1 MGDRSV
7 AIKIPRVATEQ
18 VRLRFEREIAA
29 SARLQHENIVRVFDR
44 GDAGGVP
51 YLVMEYVEGRSLRQ
65 VMDVEHPL
73 TCIRVVR
80 IVRGIAAGLSHAG
93 SRGIVN
99 RDVKPDNVLLS
110 ADDVPKILDYGLA
123 VFCDPT
129 SGEQFLTHDGALLGT
144 LAYLAPEQAADPHRV
159 TIRADV
165 YALGCTA
172 FHLLTGRPPFHGEP
186 RELRE
191 LHGSAPRPSVR
202 RHRPDVAPELEDL
215 ILRMMAVRPIDR
227 PDPAVVMAD
236 LDRLIGSTLP
246 TMEANEEVVV
256 GSILPG
262 ETPEP
267 DDRLEE
273 PPPITGL
280 GSESSKEL
288 TSEIVVGTILLDQ
301 DPAEAPPVQTDLD
314 TVAPDANATPPVV
327 LGQILDEDADDQAD
341 GDPDVA
347 VLPISAIVDDEAPP
361 IQPPDRKAARPRTR
375 QRSSLRP
382 RLLLAAILLLTG
394 VVGLR
399 YFLVKPL
406 DPVDCWSSIQQDIQ
420 QRKWKSAEDAL
431 RRFAIDYPDHPCA
444 AEVSF
449 FLEYCEAGQ
458 DIFSATGDAEKGLA
472 KLQQI
477 FLDYRDRQEYERYCS
492 DLYSS
497 AEKLIERFL
506 ALCER
511 TAAPRHLDGAR
522 SAFDLL
528 STVAQAMD
536 DPSLSEQTEALQ
548 RQIASAQTALERTLA
563 RNRIFE
569 VAAEIKDP
577 DTPSARMDPAYE
589 HIQGMLRQHPA
600 LAKDREVEQAV
611 RQAYQSESRR
621 VQYVPEDDTE
631 FASWESAHD
640 VDVRFMVWD
649 SPAPAGDPGGGQV
662 FLGLARG
669 VLYAFSPEGRHL
681 WSRRLGFDSE
691 RLPLAIRPS
700 PTSPEAFLAVSTL
713 DNALA
718 ALDKHTGKPMWEY
731 RAGDEQELAAP
742 LTISRW
748 REQRN
753 QPEIVRGLLPTA
765 NGEIHVLELARGRR
779 IGRFLTGFPMT
790 VGGTYDPETRL
801 AFFPAERKRVFAIDP
816 ATIER
821 ELERRTLAGSLVG
834 DSGEGVFASGAQAVS
849 SVDGEVVQP
858 ARSMLFTGHS
868 SGALRS
874 APIVI
879 GQYLI
884 LTEASDLDH
893 TIVRAFQIQ
902 RPDGFL
908 DSRAGSLTELTLRGW
923 SWFTPP
929 ATPDRITVV
938 TDQGDLG
945 VCGVNLDNPHEA
957 LYLLIKSSPGECP
970 RLPIREPARTLGI
983 YSEEHLLWLMA
994 DGVLQH
1000 WALDIL
1006 HQKAVR
1012 LWPQDVPAAAVTGIP
1027 LHEAHMDREG
1037 DRIYVTTK
1045 SLDGRQIM
1053 FSAVDAAT
1061 GDRLWQRQLGV
1072 CPVGDLIRWNDTT
1085 AVLVDQTGRLL
1096 HFDVSVA
1103 NGQQQLRMTP
1113 GADGPLDRDGS
1124 GLLRLRCAEGRTF
1137 LLLTQEGG
1145 SRLIV
1150 KRLAEGAEPS
1160 SWREISLPGVRLQG
1174 RPAVAGNSLVV
1185 PASDGR
1191 LHRLPWDG
1199 SPGATANELP
1209 FPWKSPLTLAPTDA
1223 AEVYALAED
1232 ELWLI
1237 DGNRARCLKFGEQDG
1252 IRQWK
1257 QQGGEFLASAP
1268 LTGAPVVLPDDEF
1281 LFLADVRG
1289 ALYRVSRSQPEAE
1302 GPRWFFEGRLTAEP
1316 LVMADRLLMIRD
1328 HRQLVC
1334 WTIEGTPPKLRLAW
1348 TSDQMAGRICGQP
1361 IPLNTHV
1368 MVTDETGMVTVWTV
1382 ADGRLAR
1389 SLTLERGAVPAAAA
1403 VPLGHRRILV
1413 PLADGTLLWH
1423 NLTATGTQQ
1432 VAEVGR

>member
-1 MGDRSV
+1 
-7 AIKIPRVATEQ
+7 
-18 VRLRFEREIAA
+18 LR
-29 SARLQHENIVRVFDR
+29 
-44 GDAGGVP
+44 
-51 YLVMEYVEGRSLRQ
+51 
-65 VMDVEHPL
+65 
-73 TCIRVVR
+73 
-80 IVRGIAAGLSHAG
+80 
-93 SRGIVN
+93 
-99 RDVKPDNVLLS
+99 K
-110 ADDVPKILDYGLA
+110 
-123 VFCDPT
+123 
-129 SGEQFLTHDGALLGT
+129 
-144 LAYLAPEQAADPHRV
+144 
-159 TIRADV
+159 
-165 YALGCTA
+165 
-172 FHLLTGRPPFHGEP
+172 
-186 RELRE
+186 
-191 LHGSAPRPSVR
+191 
-202 RHRPDVAPELEDL
+202 
-215 ILRMMAVRPIDR
+215 
-227 PDPAVVMAD
+227 
-236 LDRLIGSTLP
+236 
-246 TMEANEEVVV
+246 
-256 GSILPG
+256 
-262 ETPEP
+262 
-267 DDRLEE
+267 
-273 PPPITGL
+273 
-280 GSESSKEL
+280 
-288 TSEIVVGTILLDQ
+288 
-301 DPAEAPPVQTDLD
+301 
-314 TVAPDANATPPVV
+314 
-327 LGQILDEDADDQAD
+327 
-341 GDPDVA
+341 
-347 VLPISAIVDDEAPP
+347 
-361 IQPPDRKAARPRTR
+361 
-375 QRSSLRP
+375 
-382 RLLLAAILLLTG
+382 
-394 VVGLR
+394 
-399 YFLVKPL
+399 
-406 DPVDCWSSIQQDIQ
+406 
-420 QRKWKSAEDAL
+420 
-431 RRFAIDYPDHPCA
+431 FAIDYPDHPSA

-528 STVAQAMD
+528 STVAQAMEE
-536 DPSLSEQTEALQ
+536 PSVSEQTEALQ
-548 RQIASAQTALERTLA
+548 RQIASAQTVLERTLA

-569 VAAEIKDP
+569 VVAKIKDP

-589 HIQGMLRQHPA
+589 QIQSMLRQHPA

-611 RQAYQSESRR
+611 RRAYQSESRR
-621 VQYVPEDDTE
+621 VRYMPEDDTE
-631 FASWESAHD
+631 FTSWESAHD

-713 DNALA
+713 DNTLV
-718 ALDKHTGKPMWEY
+718 ALDKRTGKPLWEY

-753 QPEIVRGLLPTA
+753 QPEIIRGLLPTA

-821 ELERRTLAGSLVG
+821 ELERRTLPGSLVDDG
-834 DSGEGVFASGAQAVS
+834 GEGVLTSDARAVP

-858 ARSMLFTGHS
+858 ARSILFTGHS

-874 APIVI
+874 APVVI

-983 YSEEHLLWLMA
+983 YSDEHLLWLMA
-994 DGVLQH
+994 DGLLQH

-1037 DRIYVTTK
+1037 ERIYVTTK

-1061 GDRLWQRQLGV
+1061 GDCLWQRQLGV

-1085 AVLVDQTGRLL
+1085 AVLVDQAGRLL

-1103 NGQQQLRMTP
+1103 DGQQQLRMTP
-1113 GADGPLDRDGS
+1113 GADGPVDRDGS

-1137 LLLTQEGG
+1137 LLLAQDGG

-1150 KRLAEGAEPS
+1150 KRLAEGAETP

-1232 ELWLI
+1232 ELLLI
-1237 DGNRARCLKFGEQDG
+1237 DGNRARCLKFSEQDG

-1268 LTGAPVVLPDDEF
+1268 LTGDPVVLSDDV
-1281 LFLADVRG
+1281 FLADVRG

-1302 GPRWFFEGRLTAEP
+1302 GPRWFLEGRLTAEP

-1328 HRQLVC
+1328 HRQIVC
-1334 WTIEGTPPKLRLAW
+1334 WTIEGTPPKLELAW
-1348 TSDQMAGRICGQP
+1348 TSDVLAGRICGQP
-1361 IPLNTHV
+1361 IPLGSHV
-1368 MVTDETGMVTVWTV
+1368 MVTDETGMITVWSV
-1382 ADGRLAR
+1382 ADGHLAR

-1423 NLTATGTQQ
+1423 NLTATGAQQ